1 MEKKKATL
9 KYTLHKN
16 LSCSFPNFYSYHLQ
30 QPSKQIPYCKKKAGS
45 TDTNSPDDKTPE
57 DKQRKRS

>member
-1 MEKKKATL
+1 MRNYPPKIPVVL
-9 KYTLHKN
+9 
-16 LSCSFPNFYSYHLQ
+16 FPNFYSYHLQ